1 MIPVKIKKKNF
12 LSYEDEEFDFS
23 NITNATVVGQNG
35 AGKSSFCTDSIT
47 WALYG
52 MGSKGGVNDGGN
64 YVTTGADSCL
74 VEFTF
79 ELNKNL
85 YKVIRSYSVKKDKNS
100 VNLFTINSDGDE
112 IPISVGKTR
121 DTQKQIEALLKMTYR
136 TFTASSMICQNKS
149 NEFTEGMTDMERKEA
164 LISILDVDEWDKIK
178 KMADEDVSRLKG
190 EIDLAENEVNR
201 FEETVSHEQENID
214 KKEVY
219 LKDLEKVEVEKNKQ
233 NKVIEENQQKIFQ
246 MNSINEEIVKEE
258 NAISENNN
266 RLASNQTDILRKQN
280 AINDNSK
287 KVEEYQNKINNAQ
300 KILDDKDKIEK
311 AYEDEIKLTQQINAL
326 NQTKMAILQK
336 QNEYYRHIISP
347 IIIRRFLHLDIRQ

>member
-1 MIPVKIKKKNF
+1 MIPVKIKMKNF
-12 LSYEDEEFDFS
+12 LSYEEEEFDFS

-52 MGSKGGVNDGGN
+52 MGSKGGVNDSAN

-85 YKVIRSYSVKKDKNS
+85 YKVIRSYSVKKAKNS

-121 DTQKQIEALLKMTYR
+121 DTQKQIEALLKMTYK

-164 LISILDVDEWDKIK
+164 LISILDVAEWDKIK

-190 EIDLAENEVNR
+190 EISLKENEVSR
-201 FEETVSHEQENID
+201 FEEIVSHEQENID

-219 LKDLEKVEVEKNKQ
+219 LADLKKVEVEKGKQ

-246 MNSINEEIVKEE
+246 MNSINE
-258 NAISENNN
+258 
-266 RLASNQTDILRKQN
+266 
-280 AINDNSK
+280 
-287 KVEEYQNKINNAQ
+287 
-300 KILDDKDKIEK
+300 
-311 AYEDEIKLTQQINAL
+311 
-326 NQTKMAILQK
+326 
-336 QNEYYRHIISP
+336 
-347 IIIRRFLHLDIRQ
+347 